1 MPKEQR
7 NLIPAGKKLMKL
19 LSIELPVIQG
29 GMAWIA
35 DHSLA
40 SAVSNAGGLG
50 VIAAGNL
57 DPEELREEI
66 IQTRRLTDR
75 PFGVNIMLLSPR
87 AGELV
92 DIACQE
98 KVPVVTTGA
107 GNPGP
112 FMERFRCHRVK
123 VLPVV
128 ASAGMARRMEKLGAD
143 GVIAEGMEAGGH
155 IGKVT
160 TMTLV
165 PAVADA
171 VTVPVVAAGGI
182 GDGRAMAAAFALGAS
197 GVQIGTRFICTFEC
211 TAHTK
216 YKERILNASE
226 LDPVVTGSS
235 TGHPVRSLRNGLTRR
250 IEELEREGAGFE
262 EIEKI
267 AVGALRK
274 ASREGDVNNGSVMAG
289 QVCGIIKE
297 INTVEELIGK
307 LMEEAKKTIDS
318 LGGKGLW

>member
-1 MPKEQR
+1 M
-7 NLIPAGKKLMKL
+7 NLIAAGKKL
-19 LSIELPVIQG
+19 IELLDIEFPIIQG

-66 IQTRRLTDR
+66 IRTRRLTDK
-75 PFGVNIMLLSPR
+75 PFGVNIMLLSTQ
-87 AGELV
+87 AGKLV
-92 DIACQE
+92 EVVCEE

-112 FMERFRCHRVK
+112 FMERFKCHGIK

-128 ASAGMARRMEKLGAD
+128 ASAGLARRMEKFGAD
-143 GVIAEGMEAGGH
+143 AVIAEGMEAGGH

-165 PAVADA
+165 PVVVDT
-171 VTVPVVAAGGI
+171 VTIPVVAAGGI
-182 GDGRAMAAAFALGAS
+182 GDGRGLAAAFALGAS

-211 TAHTK
+211 TAHAK
-216 YKERILNASE
+216 YKERILNSSE

-267 AVGALRK
+267 AVGALKK

-297 INTVEELIGK
+297 INTVEEVIGE
-307 LMEEAKKTIDS
+307 LVEEARKTIDS

>member
-1 MPKEQR
+1 M
-7 NLIPAGKKLMKL
+7 NLIAAGKKL
-19 LSIELPVIQG
+19 IELLDIEFPIIQG

-66 IQTRRLTDR
+66 IRTRRLTDK
-75 PFGVNIMLLSPR
+75 PFGVNIMLLSTQ
-87 AGELV
+87 AGKLV
-92 DIACQE
+92 EVVCEE

-112 FMERFRCHRVK
+112 FMERFKCHGIK

-128 ASAGMARRMEKLGAD
+128 ASAGLARRMEKLGAD
-143 GVIAEGMEAGGH
+143 AVIAEGMEAGGH

-165 PAVADA
+165 PVVVDT
-171 VTVPVVAAGGI
+171 VTIPVVAAGGI
-182 GDGRAMAAAFALGAS
+182 GDGRGLAAAFALGAS

-211 TAHTK
+211 TAHAK
-216 YKERILNASE
+216 YKERILNSSE

-267 AVGALRK
+267 AVGALKK

-297 INTVEELIGK
+297 INTVEEVIGE
-307 LMEEAKKTIDS
+307 LVEEARKTIDS

>member
-1 MPKEQR
+1 V
-7 NLIPAGKKLMKL
+7 NLIAAGKKL
-19 LSIELPVIQG
+19 IELLDIEFPIIQG

-66 IQTRRLTDR
+66 IRTRRLTDK
-75 PFGVNIMLLSPR
+75 PFGVNIMLLSTQ
-87 AGELV
+87 AGKLV
-92 DIACQE
+92 EVVCEE

-112 FMERFRCHRVK
+112 FMERFKCHGIK

-128 ASAGMARRMEKLGAD
+128 ASAGLARRMEKFGAD
-143 GVIAEGMEAGGH
+143 AVIAEGMEAGGH

-165 PAVADA
+165 PVVVDT
-171 VTVPVVAAGGI
+171 VTIPVVAAGGI
-182 GDGRAMAAAFALGAS
+182 GDGRGLAAAFALGAS

-211 TAHTK
+211 TAHAK
-216 YKERILNASE
+216 YKERILNSSE

-267 AVGALRK
+267 AVGALKK

-297 INTVEELIGK
+297 INTVEEVIGE
-307 LMEEAKKTIDS
+307 LVEEARKTIDS

>member
-1 MPKEQR
+1 M
-7 NLIPAGKKLMKL
+7 IAAGKKL
-19 LSIELPVIQG
+19 IELLDIEFPIIQG

-66 IQTRRLTDR
+66 IRTRRLTDK
-75 PFGVNIMLLSPR
+75 PFGVNIMLLSTQ
-87 AGELV
+87 AGKLV
-92 DIACQE
+92 EVVCEE

-112 FMERFRCHRVK
+112 FMERFKCHGIK

-128 ASAGMARRMEKLGAD
+128 ASAGLARRMEKFGAD
-143 GVIAEGMEAGGH
+143 AVIAEGMEAGGH

-165 PAVADA
+165 PVVVDT
-171 VTVPVVAAGGI
+171 VTIPVVAAGGI
-182 GDGRAMAAAFALGAS
+182 GDGRGLAAAFALGAS

-211 TAHTK
+211 TAHAK
-216 YKERILNASE
+216 YKERILNSSE

-267 AVGALRK
+267 AVGALKK

-297 INTVEELIGK
+297 INTVEEVIGE
-307 LMEEAKKTIDS
+307 LVEEARKTIDS

>member
-1 MPKEQR
+1 M
-7 NLIPAGKKLMKL
+7 IAAGKKL
-19 LSIELPVIQG
+19 IELLDIEFPIIQG

-57 DPEELREEI
+57 DSEELREEI
-66 IQTRRLTDR
+66 IRTRRLTDK
-75 PFGVNIMLLSPR
+75 PFGVNIMLLSPQ
-87 AGELV
+87 AGKLV
-92 DIACQE
+92 EVVCEE

-112 FMERFRCHRVK
+112 FMERFKCHGIK

-128 ASAGMARRMEKLGAD
+128 ASAGLARRMEKLGAD
-143 GVIAEGMEAGGH
+143 AVIAEGMEAGGH

-165 PAVADA
+165 PVVVDT
-171 VTVPVVAAGGI
+171 VTIPVVAAGGI
-182 GDGRAMAAAFALGAS
+182 GDGRGLAAAFALGAS

-211 TAHTK
+211 TAHAK
-216 YKERILNASE
+216 YKERILNSSE

-267 AVGALRK
+267 AVGALKK

-297 INTVEELIGK
+297 INTVEEVIGE
-307 LMEEAKKTIDS
+307 LVEEARKTIDS

>member
-1 MPKEQR
+1 
-7 NLIPAGKKLMKL
+7 
-19 LSIELPVIQG
+19 
-29 GMAWIA
+29 
-35 DHSLA
+35 
-40 SAVSNAGGLG
+40 
-50 VIAAGNL
+50 
-57 DPEELREEI
+57 
-66 IQTRRLTDR
+66 
-75 PFGVNIMLLSPR
+75 
-87 AGELV
+87 
-92 DIACQE
+92 
-98 KVPVVTTGA
+98 
-107 GNPGP
+107 
-112 FMERFRCHRVK
+112 MERFRCHGVK

-143 GVIAEGMEAGGH
+143 AVIAEGMEAGGH

-165 PAVADA
+165 PVVVDT
-171 VTVPVVAAGGI
+171 VTIPVVAAGGI
-182 GDGRAMAAAFALGAS
+182 GDGRGLAAAFALGAS

-211 TAHTK
+211 TAHAK
-216 YKERILNASE
+216 YKERILNSSE

-267 AVGALRK
+267 AVGALKK

-297 INTVEELIGK
+297 INTVEEVIGE
-307 LMEEAKKTIDS
+307 LVEEARKTIDS

>member
-1 MPKEQR
+1 M
-7 NLIPAGKKLMKL
+7 IAAGKKL
-19 LSIELPVIQG
+19 IELLDIEFPIIQG

-66 IQTRRLTDR
+66 IRTRRLTDK
-75 PFGVNIMLLSPR
+75 PFGVNIMLLSPQ
-87 AGELV
+87 AGKLV
-92 DIACQE
+92 EVVCEE

-112 FMERFRCHRVK
+112 FMERFKCHGIK

-128 ASAGMARRMEKLGAD
+128 ASAGLARRMEKFGAD
-143 GVIAEGMEAGGH
+143 AVIAEGMEAGGH

-165 PAVADA
+165 PVVVDT
-171 VTVPVVAAGGI
+171 VTIPVVAAGGI
-182 GDGRAMAAAFALGAS
+182 GDGRGLAAAFALGAS

-211 TAHTK
+211 TAHAK
-216 YKERILNASE
+216 YKERILNSSE

-267 AVGALRK
+267 AVGALKK

-297 INTVEELIGK
+297 INTVEEVIGE
-307 LMEEAKKTIDS
+307 LVEEARKTIDS

>member
-1 MPKEQR
+1 V
-7 NLIPAGKKLMKL
+7 NLIAAGKKL
-19 LSIELPVIQG
+19 IELLDIEFPIIQG

-66 IQTRRLTDR
+66 IRTRRLTDK
-75 PFGVNIMLLSPR
+75 PFGVNIMLLSPQ
-87 AGELV
+87 AGKLV
-92 DIACQE
+92 EVVCEE

-112 FMERFRCHRVK
+112 FMERFKCHGIK

-128 ASAGMARRMEKLGAD
+128 ASAGLARRMEKFGAD
-143 GVIAEGMEAGGH
+143 AVIAEGMEAGGH

-165 PAVADA
+165 PVVVDT
-171 VTVPVVAAGGI
+171 VTIPVVAAGGI
-182 GDGRAMAAAFALGAS
+182 GDGRGLAAAFALGAS

-211 TAHTK
+211 TAHAK
-216 YKERILNASE
+216 YKERILNSSE

-267 AVGALRK
+267 AVGALKK

-297 INTVEELIGK
+297 INTVEEVIGE
-307 LMEEAKKTIDS
+307 LVEEARKTIDS

>member
-1 MPKEQR
+1 M
-7 NLIPAGKKLMKL
+7 IAAGKKL
-19 LSIELPVIQG
+19 IELLDIEFPIIQG

-66 IQTRRLTDR
+66 IRTRRLTDK
-75 PFGVNIMLLSPR
+75 PFGVNIMLLSPQ
-87 AGELV
+87 AGKLV
-92 DIACQE
+92 EVVCEE

-112 FMERFRCHRVK
+112 FMERFKCHGIK

-128 ASAGMARRMEKLGAD
+128 ASAGLARRMEKLGAD
-143 GVIAEGMEAGGH
+143 AVIAEGMEAGGH

-165 PAVADA
+165 PVVVDT
-171 VTVPVVAAGGI
+171 VTIPVVAAGGI
-182 GDGRAMAAAFALGAS
+182 GDGRGLAAAFALGAS

-211 TAHTK
+211 TAHAK
-216 YKERILNASE
+216 YKERILNSSE

-267 AVGALRK
+267 AVGALKK

-297 INTVEELIGK
+297 INTVEEVIGE
-307 LMEEAKKTIDS
+307 LVEEARKTIDS

>member
-1 MPKEQR
+1 V
-7 NLIPAGKKLMKL
+7 NLIAAGKKL
-19 LSIELPVIQG
+19 IELLDIEFPIIQG

-57 DPEELREEI
+57 DSEELREEI
-66 IQTRRLTDR
+66 IRTRRLTDK
-75 PFGVNIMLLSPR
+75 PFGVNIMLLSPQ
-87 AGELV
+87 AGKLV
-92 DIACQE
+92 EVVCEE

-112 FMERFRCHRVK
+112 FMERFKCHGIK

-128 ASAGMARRMEKLGAD
+128 ASAGLARRMEKLGAD
-143 GVIAEGMEAGGH
+143 AVIAEGMEAGGH

-165 PAVADA
+165 PVVVDT
-171 VTVPVVAAGGI
+171 VTIPVVAAGGI
-182 GDGRAMAAAFALGAS
+182 GDGRGLAAAFALGAS

-211 TAHTK
+211 TAHAK
-216 YKERILNASE
+216 YKERILNSSE

-267 AVGALRK
+267 AVGALKK

-297 INTVEELIGK
+297 INTVEEVIGE
-307 LMEEAKKTIDS
+307 LVEEARKTIDS

>member
-1 MPKEQR
+1 M
-7 NLIPAGKKLMKL
+7 NLIAAGKKL
-19 LSIELPVIQG
+19 IELLDIEFPIIQG

-66 IQTRRLTDR
+66 IRTRRLTDK
-75 PFGVNIMLLSPR
+75 PFGVNIMLLSPQ
-87 AGELV
+87 AGKLV
-92 DIACQE
+92 EVVCEE

-112 FMERFRCHRVK
+112 FMERFKCHGIK

-128 ASAGMARRMEKLGAD
+128 ASAGLARRMEKFGAD
-143 GVIAEGMEAGGH
+143 AVIAEGMEAGGH

-165 PAVADA
+165 PVVVDT
-171 VTVPVVAAGGI
+171 VTIPVVAAGGI
-182 GDGRAMAAAFALGAS
+182 GDGRGLAAAFALGAS

-211 TAHTK
+211 TAHAK
-216 YKERILNASE
+216 YKERILNSSE

-267 AVGALRK
+267 AVGALKK

-297 INTVEELIGK
+297 INTVEEVIGE
-307 LMEEAKKTIDS
+307 LVEEARKTIDS

>member
-1 MPKEQR
+1 M
-7 NLIPAGKKLMKL
+7 NLIAAGKKL
-19 LSIELPVIQG
+19 IELLDIEFPIIQG

-57 DPEELREEI
+57 DSEELREEI
-66 IQTRRLTDR
+66 IRTRRLTDK
-75 PFGVNIMLLSPR
+75 PFGVNIMLLSPQ
-87 AGELV
+87 AGKLV
-92 DIACQE
+92 EVVCEE

-112 FMERFRCHRVK
+112 FMERFKCHGIK

-128 ASAGMARRMEKLGAD
+128 ASAGLARRMEKLGAD
-143 GVIAEGMEAGGH
+143 AVIAEGMEAGGH

-165 PAVADA
+165 PVVVDT
-171 VTVPVVAAGGI
+171 VTIPVVAAGGI
-182 GDGRAMAAAFALGAS
+182 GDGRGLAAAFALGAS

-211 TAHTK
+211 TAHGK
-216 YKERILNASE
+216 YKERILNSSE

-267 AVGALRK
+267 AVGALKK

-297 INTVEELIGK
+297 INTVEEVIGE
-307 LMEEAKKTIDS
+307 LVEEARKTIDS

>member
-1 MPKEQR
+1 M
-7 NLIPAGKKLMKL
+7 NLIAAGKKL
-19 LSIELPVIQG
+19 IELLDIEFPIIQG

-57 DPEELREEI
+57 DSEELREEI
-66 IQTRRLTDR
+66 IRTRRLTDK
-75 PFGVNIMLLSPR
+75 PFGVNIMLLSPQ
-87 AGELV
+87 AGKLV
-92 DIACQE
+92 EVVCEE

-112 FMERFRCHRVK
+112 FMERFKCHGIK

-128 ASAGMARRMEKLGAD
+128 ASAGLARRMEKFGAD
-143 GVIAEGMEAGGH
+143 AVIAEGMEAGGH

-165 PAVADA
+165 PVVVDT
-171 VTVPVVAAGGI
+171 VTIPVVAAGGI
-182 GDGRAMAAAFALGAS
+182 GDGRGLAAAFALGAS

-211 TAHTK
+211 TAHAK
-216 YKERILNASE
+216 YKERILNSSE

-267 AVGALRK
+267 AVGALKK

-297 INTVEELIGK
+297 INTVEEVIGE
-307 LMEEAKKTIDS
+307 LVEEARKTIDS

>member
-1 MPKEQR
+1 M
-7 NLIPAGKKLMKL
+7 NLIAAGKKL
-19 LSIELPVIQG
+19 IELLDIEFPIIQG

-57 DPEELREEI
+57 DSEELREEI
-66 IQTRRLTDR
+66 IRTRRLTDK
-75 PFGVNIMLLSPR
+75 PFGVNIMLLSPQ
-87 AGELV
+87 AGKLV
-92 DIACQE
+92 EVVCEE

-112 FMERFRCHRVK
+112 FMERFKCHGIK

-128 ASAGMARRMEKLGAD
+128 ASAGLARRMEKLGAD
-143 GVIAEGMEAGGH
+143 AVIAEGMEAGGH

-165 PAVADA
+165 PVVVDT
-171 VTVPVVAAGGI
+171 VTIPVVAAGGI
-182 GDGRAMAAAFALGAS
+182 GDGRGLAAAFALGAS

-211 TAHTK
+211 TAHAK
-216 YKERILNASE
+216 YKERILNSSE

-267 AVGALRK
+267 AVGALKK

-297 INTVEELIGK
+297 INTVEEVIGE
-307 LMEEAKKTIDS
+307 LVEEARKTIDS

>member
-1 MPKEQR
+1 
-7 NLIPAGKKLMKL
+7 LIAAGKKL
-19 LSIELPVIQG
+19 IELLDIEFPIIQG

-66 IQTRRLTDR
+66 IRTRRLTDK
-75 PFGVNIMLLSPR
+75 PFGVNIMLLSPQ
-87 AGELV
+87 AGKLV
-92 DIACQE
+92 EVVCEE

-112 FMERFRCHRVK
+112 FMERFKCHGIK

-128 ASAGMARRMEKLGAD
+128 ASAGLARRMEKFGAD
-143 GVIAEGMEAGGH
+143 AVIAEGMEAGGH

-165 PAVADA
+165 PVVVDT
-171 VTVPVVAAGGI
+171 VTIPVVAAGGI
-182 GDGRAMAAAFALGAS
+182 GDGRGLAAAFALGAS

-211 TAHTK
+211 TAHAK
-216 YKERILNASE
+216 YKERILNSSE

-267 AVGALRK
+267 AVGALKK

-297 INTVEELIGK
+297 INTVEEVIGE
-307 LMEEAKKTIDS
+307 LVEEARKTIDS

>member
-1 MPKEQR
+1 M
-7 NLIPAGKKLMKL
+7 IAAGKKL
-19 LSIELPVIQG
+19 IELLDIEFPIIQG

-57 DPEELREEI
+57 DSEELREEI
-66 IQTRRLTDR
+66 IRTRRLTDK
-75 PFGVNIMLLSPR
+75 PFGVNIMLLSPQ
-87 AGELV
+87 AGKLV
-92 DIACQE
+92 EVVCEE

-112 FMERFRCHRVK
+112 FMERFKCHGIK

-128 ASAGMARRMEKLGAD
+128 ASAGLARRMEKLGAD
-143 GVIAEGMEAGGH
+143 AVIAEGMEAGGH

-165 PAVADA
+165 PVVVDT
-171 VTVPVVAAGGI
+171 VTIPVVAAGGI
-182 GDGRAMAAAFALGAS
+182 GDGRGLAAAFALGAS

-211 TAHTK
+211 TAHGK
-216 YKERILNASE
+216 YKERILNSSE

-267 AVGALRK
+267 AVGALKK

-297 INTVEELIGK
+297 INTVEEVIGE
-307 LMEEAKKTIDS
+307 LVEEARKTIDS

>member
-1 MPKEQR
+1 M
-7 NLIPAGKKLMKL
+7 IAAGKKL
-19 LSIELPVIQG
+19 IELLDIEFPIIQG

-57 DPEELREEI
+57 DSEELREEI
-66 IQTRRLTDR
+66 IRTRRLTDK
-75 PFGVNIMLLSPR
+75 PFGVNIMLLSPQAR
-87 AGELV
+87 KLV
-92 DIACQE
+92 EVVCEE

-112 FMERFRCHRVK
+112 FMERFKCHGIK

-128 ASAGMARRMEKLGAD
+128 ASAGLARRMEKFGAD
-143 GVIAEGMEAGGH
+143 AVIAEGMEAGGH

-165 PAVADA
+165 PVVVDT
-171 VTVPVVAAGGI
+171 VTIPVVAAGGI
-182 GDGRAMAAAFALGAS
+182 GDGRGLAAAFALGAS

-211 TAHTK
+211 TAHGK
-216 YKERILNASE
+216 YKERILNSSE

-267 AVGALRK
+267 AVGALKK

-297 INTVEELIGK
+297 INTVEEVIGE
-307 LMEEAKKTIDS
+307 LVEEARKTIDS